1 MEILKPKLSVILTT
15 HRRPD
20 LLDRALKSILKRS
33 KNDFEIVLCCDGG
46 DKATFDVACN
56 NLRDNDIFLRVPYM
70 KGPADSRNI
79 GIKTAR
85 AKWICFLDDDDSFGE
100 QHIQNFIDIVDKN
113 QETVYYVNYQKQ
125 LETRGCKEI
134 EHIDSTNVD
143 ISNIHVGSLLIKNFI
158 PINAMFFPANIL
170 KDHSFDCRLQSHEDW
185 DFIISLLEAGA
196 KFQWIQSPEDS
207 VKVHFD
213 SSVTTRNKANFVHL
227 DYLSIYRKWPSSDQE
242 IQNQRARKISK
253 LGIVSV
259 SSKSL

>member
-1 MEILKPKLSVILTT
+1 
-15 HRRPD
+15 
-20 LLDRALKSILKRS
+20 
-33 KNDFEIVLCCDGG
+33 
-46 DKATFDVACN
+46 
-56 NLRDNDIFLRVPYM
+56 
-70 KGPADSRNI
+70 
-79 GIKTAR
+79 
-85 AKWICFLDDDDSFGE
+85 
-100 QHIQNFIDIVDKN
+100 
-113 QETVYYVNYQKQ
+113 
-125 LETRGCKEI
+125 
-134 EHIDSTNVD
+134 
-143 ISNIHVGSLLIKNFI
+143 
-158 PINAMFFPANIL
+158 MFFPANIL

-259 SSKSL
+259 PSKSL

>member
-1 MEILKPKLSVILTT
+1 MLI
-15 HRRPD
+15 
-20 LLDRALKSILKRS
+20 
-33 KNDFEIVLCCDGG
+33 
-46 DKATFDVACN
+46 
-56 NLRDNDIFLRVPYM
+56 
-70 KGPADSRNI
+70 
-79 GIKTAR
+79 IK
-85 AKWICFLDDDDSFGE
+85 
-100 QHIQNFIDIVDKN
+100 
-113 QETVYYVNYQKQ
+113 KQ

-134 EHIDSTNVD
+134 EYIDSTNVD

-259 SSKSL
+259 PSKSL